1 MLGIIGLMIAYLGA
15 VWVTVTALKY
25 ANGDGRI
32 KIISIMGFSSAIY
45 ATLAYLMGYNVM
57 PDNYLNISVLMV
69 SIASIGANIGR
80 VLADPPLIK
89 EVRKDK
95 NNNGIATVMN
105 AVMENGAIFSLLVF
119 LLGYLAFK
127 NNDWASLITSPRAF
141 IMGMEIMGL
150 ASLLGGIAVGWV
162 IKATLQRL
170 EEEGIDLRQKGFHK
184 LMIYSAFPQT
194 IIVFG
199 LLLTLLVFMG
209 AI

>member
-1 MLGIIGLMIAYLGA
+1 MLGIIGLVIAYLGA
-15 VWVTVTALKY
+15 AWVTVTALKY

-57 PDNYLNISVLMV
+57 PDKYLNISVLMI

-89 EVRKDK
+89 EVMKDK

-127 NNDWASLITSPRAF
+127 NNDWTSLITSPEAF
-141 IMGMEIMGL
+141 LMGMEIMGL
-150 ASLLGGIAVGWV
+150 ASLLGGMAVGWV

-170 EEEGIDLRQKGFHK
+170 EEEGIDLQQKGFQK